1 MRLFLTLV
9 LLNIITFAAPAYS
22 GTRQYTQPDG
32 TVVHYTM
39 QGDEHLHWLES
50 EDGEVLLHNE
60 KAHCLEY
67 ATIKDGNL
75 KTSGQLYTKKTHLYR
90 AAAQDQINI
99 KKVTNKEIEALYQHK
114 RSTTLTRKHGQLKR
128 ASSKEKE

>member
-1 MRLFLTLV
+1 MRLFLTLI

-32 TVVHYTM
+32 TVVNYTM

-50 EDGEVLLHNE
+50 KDGEILLHNE

-75 KTSGQLYTKKTHLYR
+75 KTSGHLYTKKGHLNR
-90 AAAQDQINI
+90 AAAQNQTKI
-99 KKVTNKEIEALYQHK
+99 KKVTHKELQALYQHK
-114 RSTTLTRKHGQLKR
+114 RSTTLARKYGRLER
-128 ASSKEKE
+128 TSSKEKE

>member
-50 EDGEVLLHNE
+50 DDGEILLHNE
-60 KAHCLEY
+60 KGACLEY
-67 ATIKDGNL
+67 ATIKDGDL
-75 KTSGQLYTKKTHLYR
+75 KTSGQLYTKRSHLNR
-90 AAAQDQINI
+90 AAVQDKTRI
-99 KKVTNKEIEALYQHK
+99 KKVTQKELQALYQYK
-114 RSTTLTRKHGQLKR
+114 RSTTLSRKHGQLKK
-128 ASSKEKE
+128 AFSKEKE

>member
-114 RSTTLTRKHGQLKR
+114 RSTTLTRKHGQLKK
-128 ASSKEKE
+128 AFSKEKE

>member
-1 MRLFLTLV
+1 MRLFLTLI

-50 EDGEVLLHNE
+50 EDGEILLYNE

-75 KTSGQLYTKKTHLYR
+75 KTSGQLYTKRAHLNR
-90 AAAQDQINI
+90 AAAKNQTKI
-99 KKVTNKEIEALYQHK
+99 KKVTHKELQALYQHK
-114 RSTTLTRKHGQLKR
+114 RSTTLARKYGRLER
-128 ASSKEKE
+128 TSSKEKE